1 MKPDSKTKRTLLGA
15 LVAGVLAAGT
25 AAGTSAWAASDHAH
39 EHATA
44 AHALKLNA
52 GKKWASD
59 EPLRQGMAKI
69 RDAVEAKLPAVHRGK
84 LSGAQYD
91 ALGGEIDAQIAGIV
105 SNCKLDPAADE
116 VLHVILADMM
126 EGNEVVLSRNGD
138 DAEARALHG
147 LSRALVN
154 NMVKGVSEGF
164 VKKLEIHGVGFR
176 AAVEGA
182 TVTMN
187 LGYAHPVVYE
197 VPESVKVTVEDNTKL
212 TIEGPDKQK
221 VGLVA
226 SELRSFYPPE
236 PYKGKGVRYAGER
249 IIRKEGKKVQ

>member
-1 MKPDSKTKRTLLGA
+1 MSRIGKQPIALPPKVKVDLKGRTV
-15 LVAGVLAAGT
+15 LVEGPKGKLTLELPART
-25 AAGTSAWAASDHAH
+25 
-39 EHATA
+39 
-44 AHALKLNA
+44 ALK
-52 GKKWASD
+52 
-59 EPLRQGMAKI
+59 
-69 RDAVEAKLPAVHRGK
+69 V
-84 LSGAQYD
+84 
-91 ALGGEIDAQIAGIV
+91 
-105 SNCKLDPAADE
+105 
-116 VLHVILADMM
+116 
-126 EGNEVVLSRNGD
+126 EGNEVVLSRNGN

-176 AAVEGA
+176 AAVQGA